1 MEQGVFNWKPYLVVV
16 AILLGFGMTVLAMA
30 RSMGLV
36 YTLKFSGHDGPL
48 CSLNRCFVNFPNS
61 MNVVAYPDFGDKCTI

>member
-36 YTLKFSGHDGPL
+36 
-48 CSLNRCFVNFPNS
+48 
-61 MNVVAYPDFGDKCTI
+61 